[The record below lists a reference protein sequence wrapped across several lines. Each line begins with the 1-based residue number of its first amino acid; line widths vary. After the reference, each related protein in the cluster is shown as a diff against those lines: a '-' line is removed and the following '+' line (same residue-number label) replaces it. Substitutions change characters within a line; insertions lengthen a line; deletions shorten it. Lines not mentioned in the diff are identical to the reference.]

1 MFYQT
6 NQGAINR
13 APTVGEMIRGFKAR
27 CSCLIN
33 KKIHGTTANIEQ
45 LLLSMTSKLRYNILH
60 ENPAD
65 NPSREIYSCLT
76 GSALPES
83 GNEQNRRN
91 PERHPGVHRQ

>member
-1 MFYQT
+1 MFYQP

-33 KKIHGTTANIEQ
+33 KKIHGKTANVEQ
-45 LLLSMTSKLRYNILH
+45 LLLSMTSNLRYNNLY

-65 NPSREIYSCLT
+65 YPSR
-76 GSALPES
+76 
-83 GNEQNRRN
+83 
-91 PERHPGVHRQ
+91 